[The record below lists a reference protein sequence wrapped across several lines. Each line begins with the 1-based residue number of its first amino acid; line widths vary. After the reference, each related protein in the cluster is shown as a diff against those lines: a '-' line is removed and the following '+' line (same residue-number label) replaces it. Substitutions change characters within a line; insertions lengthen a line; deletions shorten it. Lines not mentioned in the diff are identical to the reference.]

1 MAKSMQELSPTQG
14 IQDHSLKVEPVA
26 EELTVVT
33 ELIWIKLK
41 INKL

>member
-1 MAKSMQELSPTQG
+1 MAKSIQELSPTQG
-14 IQDHSLKVEPVA
+14 KDHSLKVEPVA